1 MTEAAWQQR
10 TMLTTTIF
18 EAEVDLETSLI
29 FRSACIAAALYATCK
44 LQESDKCAITDQI
57 PVVCTDEYEDFI
69 EHVRCKHVPRVL
81 RCSPQSCM
89 RRQSISNCSW
99 MKVLGLWL
107 WQHVG
112 DFLCPERL
120 SHPLVL
126 TKLLGSFQ

>member
-10 TMLTTTIF
+10 IMLTTTIF

-44 LQESDKCAITDQI
+44 LQESDKCAIMDRI

-69 EHVRCKHVPRVL
+69 EHVRSKHVPRVL
-81 RCSPQSCM
+81 RCPPQTCK
-89 RRQSISNCSW
+89 RRQSISDCGW
-99 MKVLGLWL
+99 MKVLGLWW

-112 DFLCPERL
+112 EFLVLRRL

>member
-1 MTEAAWQQR
+1 
-10 TMLTTTIF
+10 MLTTTIF

-81 RCSPQSCM
+81 RYSPQNCM
-89 RRQSISNCSW
+89 RRQSISDCSW
-99 MKVLGLWL
+99 MKVLGLWR
-107 WQHVG
+107 WQHVCE
-112 DFLCPERL
+112 FLCPETPFAPF
-120 SHPLVL
+120 SVDEA
-126 TKLLGSFQ
+126 LGVFPVIKT

>member
-44 LQESDKCAITDQI
+44 LQESDKCAITDRI

-81 RCSPQSCM
+81 RYFPKNCM
-89 RRQSISNCSW
+89 RRQSISNCNW
-99 MKVLGLWL
+99 MKVLGLWR

-112 DFLCPERL
+112 EFLVLRRL
-120 SHPLVL
+120 SHPAVL